1 LLESGVNLEIIW
13 INLFKRN
20 ARSLD
25 ENNMK
30 SLTRTIIGMMIMASL
45 VATVMFI
52 TSKSPVSFAA
62 SSDLQN
68 FMNMTEDQRV
78 QAAKNMTQKEKDM
91 IMNQFSK
98 QNSTVDENMS
108 QTTTPKETKPLMGN
122 FVDAGDG
129 FHKVEGVAKV
139 VNLADGKTFLRLE
152 NLKATNGPDLYVYL
166 STDKGVSDFV
176 NLGRLKGNIGNQNYE
191 IPAGTDLAKYDTVLI
206 WCKAF
211 STLFGSAKLSS

>member
-1 LLESGVNLEIIW
+1 MLESGVNLEIIW

-30 SLTRTIIGMMIMASL
+30 SLTRTIIGMMVMASL
-45 VATVMFI
+45 VGTVMFI

-62 SSDLQN
+62 SSDLQD
-68 FMNMTEDQRV
+68 FMNITEDQRV